1 MGKLQIGEI
10 ISRLRKERQIT
21 QEQLGKY
28 IGVSTAAVSKW
39 EMGNSYPDIELLP
52 VLASFFGVSIDK
64 LLNYRIQ
71 LSEEEVMDIFKKCE
85 ELLAGKDMEKGIELG
100 KKYIE
105 KYSSSYFL
113 KLRIGFLYNMYSW
126 RCKDKAEE
134 DKMEDYAKELFE
146 DIEKNCSDRDITE
159 QALYALSSIYSSRGE
174 DDRAVGVLNKINK
187 SEYQVD
193 FMLANIYL
201 KKKDTLNK
209 GRKILQG
216 QLWKDIFYVSL
227 ILMCLAK
234 SYCED
239 KNNLKLVEKYLNT
252 AVDIKRAFSPEAEA
266 VLGLHIEYMN
276 FANVYLKMGQNEKA
290 LGMLEK
296 WIEYI
301 EVNNLNEKEKISSVW
316 CFDELSGNKPGFTLD
331 MYENM
336 SKLLEDDIFDP
347 VREDDRFVQI
357 SDRVNNM
364 KKHR

>member
-1 MGKLQIGEI
+1 MDRLQIGEI
-10 ISRLRKERQIT
+10 ISKLRKERQIT

-52 VLASFFGVSIDK
+52 ELASFFGVSIDR

-71 LSEEEVMDIFKKCE
+71 LSGEEVMDIFKKCE
-85 ELLAGKDMEKGIELG
+85 ALLTGEDMEKGVELG

-113 KLRIGFLYNMYSW
+113 KFRIGFLYDMYSW
-126 RCKDKAEE
+126 RSKNKAEA
-134 DKMEDYAKELFE
+134 DKVEDYAKKLFE
-146 DIEKNCSDRDITE
+146 DIEKNCSDKNIIE
-159 QALYALSSIYSSRGE
+159 QALYVLSSIYSSRGQDE
-174 DDRAVGVLNKINK
+174 RAVEVLKKINK

-216 QLWKDIFYVSL
+216 QLWKDIFYMSF

-239 KNNLKLVEKYLNT
+239 KNNLELAERYLNT
-252 AVDIKRAFSPEAEA
+252 AIDIKRVFSPEAEA
-266 VLGLHIEYMN
+266 VLGLHIEYMD
-276 FANVYLKMGQNEKA
+276 FANMYSKMGENEKA

-296 WIEYI
+296 WVEYI
-301 EVNNLNEKEKISSVW
+301 EMNNLNEKKRISSVW
-316 CFDELSGNKPGFTLD
+316 CFDELSGNRSGFTLD

-347 VREDDRFVQI
+347 VREDDRFRQI
-357 SDRVNNM
+357 SDKVNKI
-364 KKHR
+364 KKHK